1 MKKFDFSWIL
11 QVKKEAEEEEEKE
24 GENVGEERE
33 KEEEYL
39 ALGRSFR

>member
-33 KEEEYL
+33 KEEEFL

>member
-33 KEEEYL
+33 KKEEFL